1 MALKG
6 HSKSPSYVSPHP
18 SPAGVAKGYPSFLLQ
33 GSAVVQSH
41 QYTEAW
47 NVNTDYSD
55 FQMFPQLPT
64 TGAKEILLHHCYII
78 YIYISEEVSF
88 TKQYIPKY
96 YVQCS
101 NILYSVLFFNVVC
114 DPLHQFQNP
123 LMGCWPSLENA
134 WLQAGVHKTTTSQ
147 RVSYI
152 SDIWIISMPTT
163 TNK

>member
-1 MALKG
+1 MSHPTPHQQEWPKDI
-6 HSKSPSYVSPHP
+6 HHFSSKEV
-18 SPAGVAKGYPSFLLQ
+18 LLFR
-33 GSAVVQSH
+33 A
-41 QYTEAW
+41 T
-47 NVNTDYSD
+47 NTQKREMWIQITAT
-55 FQMFPQLPT
+55 FKCFHNCPQLGLKKSFYIT
-64 TGAKEILLHHCYII
+64 AILFI